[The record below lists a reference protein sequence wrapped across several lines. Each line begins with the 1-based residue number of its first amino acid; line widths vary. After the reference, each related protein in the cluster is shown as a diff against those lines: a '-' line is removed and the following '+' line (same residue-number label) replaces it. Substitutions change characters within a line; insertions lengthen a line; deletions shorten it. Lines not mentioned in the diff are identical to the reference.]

1 METIYNLKPK
11 EAFDYL
17 EGIDPGAIKE
27 HLDHIQKG
35 YIWVIEYED
44 YLIMKKKL
52 PFQEYLYEIR
62 HQGNFL
68 DTIDIE
74 LTFKE
79 KEKTFNRDKWRA
91 DMEEFERLKKESNE
105 RKADSF
111 EYGDCRKSDL

>member
-52 PFQEYLYEIR
+52 PFQEYLYEIK
-62 HQGNFL
+62 QEGNYL
-68 DTIDIE
+68 NKIDLE
-74 LTFKE
+74 LTFIE
-79 KEKTFNRDKWRA
+79 KEKTFDIDKWRA
-91 DMEEFERLKKESNE
+91 NMLEFERLRKESND
-105 RKADSF
+105 RKAD
-111 EYGDCRKSDL
+111 RKSVV

>member
-17 EGIDPGAIKE
+17 EGIDPGAITE
-27 HLDHIQKG
+27 HLDHIRKG
-35 YIWVIEYED
+35 FDRVIEYKD
-44 YLIMKKKL
+44 YLIVKKKL

-62 HQGNFL
+62 QHGNFL

-79 KEKTFNRDKWRA
+79 KEKTLDRDKWRA
-91 DMEEFERLKKESNE
+91 DMKEFERLQKESNE
-105 RKADSF
+105 RRADSF